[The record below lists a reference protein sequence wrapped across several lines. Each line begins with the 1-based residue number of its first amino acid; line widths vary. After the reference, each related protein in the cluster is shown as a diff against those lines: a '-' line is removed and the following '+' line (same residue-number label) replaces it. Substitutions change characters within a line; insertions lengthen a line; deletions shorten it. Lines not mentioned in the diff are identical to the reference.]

1 MDKFLSTIQD
11 VTCDKSSKNYKL
23 GGMWVFNK
31 ECVIEIPEG
40 HVVAKV
46 KKNFSNIITEGPSIV
61 KEMREMAGRYHT
73 FERSSERPDC
83 YYGRDSNNKN
93 TYRWLFHK
101 DWLEFIPNPNT
112 KGPASPSATETMKEI
127 TATLDLS
134 TFTYSVIVRDKR
146 MYFKNGS
153 IYRCP
158 WGGPVLNEPGRT
170 SDVIYNFDNGTD
182 VFETLTAGR
191 CLDKYKVVRASVEAE
206 VRKLLEQGKI
216 VARDCDGTKRLLE
229 LDDDGK
235 VYGYTSNGDRSWCTF
250 SNEKSKYYTFT
261 NSVEMVKWLSK
272 RS

>member
-1 MDKFLSTIQD
+1 
-11 VTCDKSSKNYKL
+11 
-23 GGMWVFNK
+23 MWVFNK

-46 KKNFSNIITEGPSIV
+46 KENFCSIICGNEAPRINPD
-61 KEMREMAGRYHT
+61 MRKMAGNYYLFKRNDYHPHWYFCQDPKNSWT
-73 FERSSERPDC
+73 FHE
-83 YYGRDSNNKN
+83 K
-93 TYRWLFHK
+93 
-101 DWLEFIPNPNT
+101 WLEFIPNPNT

-134 TFTYSVIVRDKR
+134 TFTYSVIVRDNR

-153 IYRCP
+153 VYRCP

-206 VRKLLEQGKI
+206 VKKLLEQGKI

-229 LDDDGK
+229 LDNDGK
-235 VYGYTSNGDRSWCTF
+235 VYGYTSNGDKSWCAF